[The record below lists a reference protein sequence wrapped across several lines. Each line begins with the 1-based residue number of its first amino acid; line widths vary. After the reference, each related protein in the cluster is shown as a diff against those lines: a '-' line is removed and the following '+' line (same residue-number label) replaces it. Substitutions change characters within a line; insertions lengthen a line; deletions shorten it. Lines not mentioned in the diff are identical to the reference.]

1 MADLS
6 PPAVVDLTA
15 QVKETWLAID
25 EANSL
30 VCLLVKLKMADGVDR
45 VISLKFDAEFAN
57 RNAALLMRGARKI
70 KGAS

>member
-45 VISLKFDAEFAN
+45 VINLKFDAEFAN
-57 RNAALLMRGARKI
+57 RNAALLMRGARQI
-70 KGAS
+70 KGVE